1 MAYSK
6 NLTKKSEDLS
16 EWYNKIVLDAEL
28 ADYGPAKGS
37 MIYRPYGYRI
47 WELTQEAM
55 DQEIKSAGVENAYFP
70 VLIPMSFLNREKSH
84 VEGFSPELAVVTIGG
99 GEELKEPLVVRPTSE
114 TIMYDAYSRW
124 VHSWRDL
131 PIKINQWNNVVRWE
145 KRTYLFLR
153 GSEFLWQ
160 EGHTAHASHEECWTE
175 VVRAMEMYA
184 KIYREYFAMPGIIG
198 RKSEFDKFAG
208 ADTTLTYETL
218 MPEGKALQSCTS
230 HDLGQNFAKAF
241 NIKFQDKAGVTQ
253 YAWQTSWGFSTRSIG
268 GLIMMHG
275 DDKGLRLPPK
285 LAPIQVVIIPV
296 DSEHEGLVRYCEE
309 LQREIEKKVKG
320 VRIKLDDRNDE
331 SFGFRI
337 NKWEVKGVPICIQV
351 GLREMQE
358 SGATVVRRD
367 TGDKEKVAMFDLP
380 QKINNLLKDIQS
392 SLYQEAEEFLKEN
405 THEANSYD
413 EFKNIMSDKRG
424 FIKALWCEER
434 ECEEK
439 IKEETKASTRCLPLD
454 SSEEDSSTGS
464 GQACVHCGKPAK
476 HRWIFAQAY

>member
-1 MAYSK
+1 MAYEK
-6 NLTKKSEDLS
+6 NITKKSEDLS

-47 WELTQEAM
+47 WELTQAAM
-55 DQEIKSAGVENAYFP
+55 DEQIKKGGVENAYFP
-70 VLIPMSFLNREKSH
+70 VLIPMSFLQKEKSH
-84 VEGFSPELAVVTIGG
+84 VEGFSPELAVVTVGG

-160 EGHTAHASHEECWTE
+160 EGHTAHATHEEAWET
-175 VVRAMEMYA
+175 VVWAMDMYA
-184 KIYREYFAMPGIIG
+184 KIYREEFAMPGIIG

-208 ADTTLTYETL
+208 ADATLTYETL

-241 NIKFQDKAGVTQ
+241 GIKFQDKSGETQ

-275 DDKGLRLPPK
+275 DDKGLRLPPR
-285 LAPIQVVIIPV
+285 LAPVQVVIIPV
-296 DSEHEGLVRYCEE
+296 DTEHEGLMEYCLEIK
-309 LQREIEKKVKG
+309 RETEKKVKDI
-320 VRIKLDDRNDE
+320 RIKIEDRDGE

-337 NKWEVKGVPICIQV
+337 NKWEVKGVPIRVEV

-358 SGATVVRRD
+358 SATTVARRD

-380 QKINNLLKDIQS
+380 QKINTLIHDIQAN
-392 SLYQEAEEFLKEN
+392 LYHEAEVFLKEN
-405 THEANSYD
+405 TREANTWE
-413 EFKNIMSDKRG
+413 EFKTIMENHRG
-424 FIKALWCEER
+424 FIKALWCEDKD
-434 ECEEK
+434 CEVK

-454 SSEEDSSTGS
+454 SEPEEGK
-464 GQACVHCGKPAK
+464 CVHCDKPAT
-476 HRWIFAQAY
+476 HRWVFAQAY